1 MDIQKQI
8 SIIPTTVTNTVTIS
22 NISVEIVTLV
32 LNSFVQVRV
41 LQCTSN
47 GDLHKVDYITIEGDD
62 YKKWGSDDS
71 YILTFVLNKLGYTKS
86 NIVVNA

>member
-71 YILTFVLNKLGYTKS
+71 YKYFLFCSKIVLKLKCIFLLT
-86 NIVVNA
+86 